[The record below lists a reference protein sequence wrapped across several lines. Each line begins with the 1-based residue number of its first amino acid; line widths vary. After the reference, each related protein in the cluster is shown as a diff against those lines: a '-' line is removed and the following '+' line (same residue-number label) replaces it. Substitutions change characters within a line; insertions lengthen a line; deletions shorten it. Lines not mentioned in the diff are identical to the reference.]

1 MANKNPKIIPEQIH
15 IVRTAIIKSVI
26 DCTSKFSDEPM
37 KYKSLG
43 LKLGKEIGHN
53 FEDGAARYRLFF
65 DFQALDEEDKE
76 LGLSASIGLEYHF
89 MVDNFKDFLSEE
101 DGEHKIDLQLGST
114 LMAIA
119 YSTSRG
125 IIFERT
131 SNTYFDGI
139 MLPVI
144 DPKNFL
150 LEGAED

>member
-1 MANKNPKIIPEQIH
+1 MPSKKPKIIPEQIH
-15 IVRTAIIKSVI
+15 IIRTAVIKSVI
-26 DCTSKFSDEPM
+26 DCTSDFSNTPI
-37 KYKSLG
+37 KYNTLG
-43 LKLGKEIGHN
+43 LKLGKEIAHN

-65 DFQALDEEDKE
+65 DFQSLNEKDEE
-76 LGLSASIGLEYHF
+76 LGLFASIGLEYHF
-89 MVDNFKDFLSEE
+89 MVENFKDFLTEE
-101 DGEHKIDLQLGST
+101 DGEYKIDLQLGST

-131 SNTYFDGI
+131 SNTYFEGI

-150 LEGAED
+150 LEGTED